1 MSGALNFEPGLESA
15 KDMDCAD
22 ELAPFRD
29 RFHIPRMADGSE
41 ELYLCGNSLG
51 LQPKSVG
58 DYVNAELDAWRRLG
72 VKGHFEGPHPWM
84 PYHELLAP
92 AMAALVGAE
101 PAEVVA
107 MNTLTV
113 NLHLMMVSF
122 YRPTDERHAIL
133 IEEHAFPSDHHAVE
147 SQIRYHGYDPVRS
160 LRLVRPRAGEAL
172 IRDDDICD
180 LIEREGESIALVLL
194 PGVQYYTG
202 QVFDMAE
209 IARTAR
215 AKGCAVGFD
224 LAHAVGNVPLRLHD
238 WGPDFAVWCSYKYL
252 NSGPGS
258 VAGCFVHE
266 RHANDGLLPRFA
278 GWWGHDKTTRFRMA
292 PDFTPIPGA
301 EGWQLSNPPIL
312 SLAAVRASLDLFA
325 EAGYIAPLR
334 GKSERLTGYLEWL
347 LAERLGERIEII
359 TPHEP
364 HRRGCQLSLKVT
376 RGSGRALFDRLEA
389 AGVVGDWR
397 EPDVIRVAPT
407 PLYNRFEDCWR
418 FVETLRNMLEGPDG

>member
-172 IRDDDICD
+172 IRDDLVSNPALLSRGVLDSTTSPTPVAGD
-180 LIEREGESIALVLL
+180 PAIAHGDASTAVAMADKFLDELSFAATGGLPQITASFAGYAAEILSASAVAASVAQDTAAFRSTLSEELSYRAQEVSGVNIDEELRNLVL
-194 PGVQYYTG
+194 YENA
-202 QVFDMAE
+202 FA
-209 IARTAR
+209 ATAR
-215 AKGCAVGFD
+215 IIQVVDELF
-224 LAHAVGNVPLRLHD
+224 
-238 WGPDFAVWCSYKYL
+238 
-252 NSGPGS
+252 
-258 VAGCFVHE
+258 E
-266 RHANDGLLPRFA
+266 
-278 GWWGHDKTTRFRMA
+278 
-292 PDFTPIPGA
+292 
-301 EGWQLSNPPIL
+301 QLVSI
-312 SLAAVRASLDLFA
+312 
-325 EAGYIAPLR
+325 
-334 GKSERLTGYLEWL
+334 
-347 LAERLGERIEII
+347 
-359 TPHEP
+359 
-364 HRRGCQLSLKVT
+364 
-376 RGSGRALFDRLEA
+376 GR
-389 AGVVGDWR
+389 
-397 EPDVIRVAPT
+397 
-407 PLYNRFEDCWR
+407 
-418 FVETLRNMLEGPDG
+418 